1 MINLRPL
8 TRHFG
13 CVWEQPLDANA
24 QLSLFSIAWIQ
35 EPSGNC
41 SARPR
46 TGDASAMLKLCRR
59 DELDP
64 TIYNA
69 KSCRSYVFTMS
80 RPRMHLLESVAQSYH
95 SGSALFSTSVRNGIT
110 PGTSHLSHISSTLLW
125 K

>member
-8 TRHFG
+8 TRYLG
-13 CVWEQPLDANA
+13 A
-24 QLSLFSIAWIQ
+24 
-35 EPSGNC
+35 SGNNLWT
-41 SARPR
+41 R
-46 TGDASAMLKLCRR
+46 TLSSLSFQLLGSKNRQEIALQGRERHVEICRR